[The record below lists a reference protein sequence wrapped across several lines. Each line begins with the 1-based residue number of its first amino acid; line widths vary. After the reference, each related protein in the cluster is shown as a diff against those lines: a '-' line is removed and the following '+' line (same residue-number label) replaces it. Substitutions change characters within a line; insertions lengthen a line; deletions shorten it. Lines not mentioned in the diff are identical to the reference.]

1 MNAWCLL
8 QNYPDCF
15 CSQKLGC
22 ASWWCVAC
30 PSKLWRTIY
39 LRGFQLFL
47 LLVRL
52 DVQLD
57 QIPDRFLASPVS
69 GQACISQ
76 SLHRWKWF
84 FFFFLLA
91 LTWIWLSTKSFSA
104 FSKLWSWPSYLRWGV
119 HFHHMS
125 LAWQRQFSWSKL
137 TEFKTK

>member
-84 FFFFLLA
+84 FFFFVSSYMNMIVNKIFLGFQQTLELA
-91 LTWIWLSTKSFSA
+91 FISEVGCPFPPYE
-104 FSKLWSWPSYLRWGV
+104 FG
-119 HFHHMS
+119 
-125 LAWQRQFSWSKL
+125 LAEAVQL
-137 TEFKTK
+137 IKTHRI